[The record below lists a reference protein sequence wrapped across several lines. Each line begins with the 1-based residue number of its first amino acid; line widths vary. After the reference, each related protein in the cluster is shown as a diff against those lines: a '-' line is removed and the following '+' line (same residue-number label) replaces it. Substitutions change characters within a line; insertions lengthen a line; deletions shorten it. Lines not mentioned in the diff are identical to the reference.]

1 MKWFYPSDGKQTAG
15 ASFTRYLIT
24 TNGASTGLVFKATN
38 LVIVN
43 DSGTDDIEFS
53 WDGTNT
59 HGHVLPGEPLNL
71 GGLDFSEIWI
81 KKSSGS
87 ATFRIWAYA
96 R

>member
-1 MKWFYPSDGKQTAG
+1 MRWYYPITGKQTAQ
-15 ASFTRYLIT
+15 T
-24 TNGASTGLVFKATN
+24 TFQVFNIGFKAVN

-53 WDGTNT
+53 WDGATT
-59 HGHVLPGEPLNL
+59 HGHIIPGEPLNL
-71 GGLDFSEIWI
+71 GDLDFSEIWI
-81 KKSSGS
+81 KKSAGA

>member
-1 MKWFYPSDGKQTAG
+1 MKWFYPTTGKQTAQ
-15 ASFTRYLIT
+15 ATFTVVTI
-24 TNGASTGLVFKATN
+24 GFKAAN

-59 HGHVLPGEPLNL
+59 HGHVIPGEPLNL

-87 ATFRIWAYA
+87 ATYRIWAYA

>member
-1 MKWFYPSDGKQTAG
+1 MRWYYPATGKQTA
-15 ASFTRYLIT
+15 AVLFTIFDI
-24 TNGASTGLVFKATN
+24 GFKATN

-43 DSGTDDIEFS
+43 DSGTDDMEFS

-71 GGLDFSEIWI
+71 GDLDFSVIWV
-81 KKSSGS
+81 KKSAGS

-96 R
+96 T